1 MSEKNNI
8 ACPKCNYVQ
17 GHARPT
23 VAYWGEKMYM
33 SKGANAIMQF
43 VGHSEKSEGVDYP
56 VPSIELKK
64 NPTKFGVIP
73 SSGNQIARG
82 LRRDGLLSSE
92 LVKNKAYYKITDKG
106 RQYLAQ

>member
-1 MSEKNNI
+1 M
-8 ACPKCNYVQ
+8 Q

-43 VGHSEKSEGVDYP
+43 VGHSEESEDVDYP

>member
-8 ACPKCNYVQ
+8 ACPRCNYVQ
-17 GHARPT
+17 GHAQPT
-23 VAYWGEKMYM
+23 VSYWGEKMYM

-43 VGHSEKSEGVDYP
+43 VGHSEKAEDVDYP

-73 SSGNQIARG
+73 SSGNQKARG

-92 LVKNKAYYKITDKG
+92 LVKNKAYYKITNKG
-106 RQYLAQ
+106 RKYLAQ

>member
-8 ACPKCNYVQ
+8 ACPRCNYVQ
-17 GHARPT
+17 GHAQPT
-23 VAYWGEKMYM
+23 VSYWGEKMYM
-33 SKGANAIMQF
+33 SRGANAIMQF
-43 VGHSEKSEGVDYP
+43 VGHSEKSEDVGYP
-56 VPSIELKK
+56 VASIDLKK

-106 RQYLAQ
+106 RKYLAQ